1 MRLTSKDV
9 AQYWWDYDF
18 AYEVLSSYHKGDDW
32 LNKTVAENYLKKY
45 GLFDDKDED
54 WKAVKEMQEAVFYL
68 DRRLPDM
75 IFKKDFEYI
84 GLLGGGIFEEKDFNQ
99 FKSCLDKIG
108 EKTFVVVQN
117 PLGFESEA
125 ISKMLEMKYPADI
138 SWEELMS
145 GNYISTIFFEGFD
158 CHFYVFGKNEEWGM
172 YVANDGYSS
181 DHFSG
186 ELNYPSGRPVNI
198 MGFSLKYRDIFRE
211 GFEIPDGQYYENLDY
226 IPEEERPNL
235 KELVPPLYRS

>member
-1 MRLTSKDV
+1 MKLTSKDV
-9 AQYWWDYDF
+9 AQYWCHYF
-18 AYEVLSSYHKGDDW
+18 PYEVMSTYHKEDDW

-54 WKAVKEMQEAVFYL
+54 WKAVKEMQESIFHL
-68 DRRLPDM
+68 DKRLPDM

-108 EKTFVVVQN
+108 EKTFVVVQD
-117 PLGFESEA
+117 LFRYE
-125 ISKMLEMKYPADI
+125 LETIRHTLKMKYPADI

-145 GNYISTIFFEGFD
+145 GNYISTILFEGFECD
-158 CHFYVFGKNEEWGM
+158 YYVFGNNDEWGM
-172 YVANDGYSS
+172 YVSDEYYSVEEDYHDKTVSPDG
-181 DHFSG
+181 G
-186 ELNYPSGRPVNI
+186 PVNI

-211 GFEIPDGQYYENLDY
+211 GFEIPDGQYHEKY
-226 IPEEERPNL
+226 IPEEEVL
-235 KELVPPLYRS
+235 GLEELVPPLYRG